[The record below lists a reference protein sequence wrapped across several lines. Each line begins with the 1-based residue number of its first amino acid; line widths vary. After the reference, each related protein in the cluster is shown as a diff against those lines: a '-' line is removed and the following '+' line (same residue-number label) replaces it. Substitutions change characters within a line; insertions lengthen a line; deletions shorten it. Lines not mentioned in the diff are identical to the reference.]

1 MPPLLFYLFAA
12 LTLGFGLM
20 VVLSPK
26 PVTSALSLAM
36 SFVGLAALF
45 ISLDAYFIGTIQI
58 LVYAGA
64 VMVLFLFI
72 IMLLD
77 IKEEAEKRSSLGAI
91 VGAILVASVLSV
103 QIATVSSSLSHS
115 KQSVADSVLKLQEA
129 GAQMTDSGKSLATI
143 TKDLAV
149 AELPDTKLMGLTLFS
164 QYAFHLQVI
173 GLLLLVGT
181 VGVVVLSKREKEV
194 AP

>member
-1 MPPLLFYLFAA
+1 MPTLLFYFFAA

-20 VVLSPK
+20 VVTARN
-26 PVTSALSLAM
+26 PVTCALSLAM

-77 IKEEAEKRSSLGAI
+77 IKAESGKKPNLAAVIGGI
-91 VGAILVASVLSV
+91 VLAAVLAVQVAT
-103 QIATVSSSLSHS
+103 ISSSLSLGDKTTS
-115 KQSVADSVLKLQEA
+115 DVALTLEKA
-129 GAQMTDSGKSLATI
+129 GATMAAGKGNLPTI
-143 TKDLAV
+143 SNDLKTGT
-149 AELPDTKLMGLTLFS
+149 LPDAKLMGLTLFK
-164 QYAFHLQVI
+164 QYGFHLQVI

-194 AP
+194 AR